1 MTDEPVNRYIKLGD
15 GYLIDTETGK
25 RTISTEV
32 NRAFSDEPG
41 LVQRGK
47 ITRID
52 GVHRRFLDDIPTG
65 TPEQSRAVAI
75 IAGYAVFGL
84 DPVDIAYIMKVKI
97 EIVEGVMASD
107 AYSRFLDSMLQNIRE
122 HDRDVIRKR
131 INRAAGAAVSKII
144 DLSENSRDEKVAL
157 AASRDIL
164 DRNASESGI
173 SGNNGG
179 STLSIRIVDDRDNPM
194 DKMKVEIDG

>member
-1 MTDEPVNRYIKLGD
+1 
-15 GYLIDTETGK
+15 
-25 RTISTEV
+25 
-32 NRAFSDEPG
+32 
-41 LVQRGK
+41 
-47 ITRID
+47 
-52 GVHRRFLDDIPTG
+52 
-65 TPEQSRAVAI
+65 
-75 IAGYAVFGL
+75 
-84 DPVDIAYIMKVKI
+84 
-97 EIVEGVMASD
+97 
-107 AYSRFLDSMLQNIRE
+107 MLQNIRE

-173 SGNNGG
+173 SGNNSG

>member
-1 MTDEPVNRYIKLGD
+1 
-15 GYLIDTETGK
+15 
-25 RTISTEV
+25 
-32 NRAFSDEPG
+32 
-41 LVQRGK
+41 
-47 ITRID
+47 
-52 GVHRRFLDDIPTG
+52 
-65 TPEQSRAVAI
+65 VAI

-157 AASRDIL
+157 AASKDIL

-173 SGNNGG
+173 SGNNSG